1 MNKRTEIARLRRKA
15 LESAMFSDVEAISRI
30 MDELSAAAAGGAHQP
45 EQSLAEILNAEQ
57 EPRA

>member
-45 EQSLAEILNAEQ
+45 ESLADVLAADTRPNA
-57 EPRA
+57 